1 MTFYELIHQWKK
13 NINAEYIVPTL
24 YDLDRDN
31 IIISLEQPLVEVV
44 KEIKRYHK
52 KYKDEL
58 KAIKAI
64 KEKQ

>member
-1 MTFYELIHQWKK
+1 MTFYELVQQWER
-13 NINAEYIVPTL
+13 NRNAEYIVPTL
-24 YDLDRDN
+24 RALRRDN

-44 KEIKRYHK
+44 KEIKKYHK

-58 KAIKAI
+58 KAIRAI